1 MKRTRFSVPTL
12 TALIFTLVSSPIL
25 RAQDYPIGT
34 VTIIVPFATGGST
47 DTLAHVLAPRLGQR
61 LGKPFVI
68 QNRPGDGTIIAATA
82 LAKATPDG
90 HTLMQA
96 TSATLAMNVALYK
109 HLPYDPAQDIV
120 PVALMCS
127 IPFALVVN
135 SSLPVYSVANLVKL
149 AKERPLSYGSAGQG
163 TFHHLSAELFSTAVG
178 IKMTH
183 LPYKG
188 SAPALNALL
197 AGHIQ
202 VMFTDLAPSQPLIR
216 SGKLRA
222 LGITTAERAAT
233 APEIRPLAEVG
244 APGFD
249 AASWVMLVA
258 PAKTPKPILT
268 RLNAEVNA
276 IVNTAEVKRQLVKLG
291 VNPIGRG
298 SLDELQTFVS
308 AEVVRWTKV
317 VQEAG
322 ITGSE

>member
-25 RAQDYPIGT
+25 LAQDYPVGT

-68 QNRPGDGTIIAATA
+68 ENRPGDGTIIAATA

-96 TSATLAMNVALYK
+96 TSATLAMNVAVYK
-109 HLPYDPAQDIV
+109 HLPYDPAKDIV

-135 SSLPVYSVANLVKL
+135 SSLPVYSVADLVKL

-202 VMFTDLAPSQPLIR
+202 VMFTDLAPSQPLVR